1 MQDEIVEFN
10 IKEHEVHP
18 EATRI
23 IEENMVHEKKI
34 FPYKETD
41 KEVFVAMVDPTDMN
55 TITKLKIKF
64 KKRIIAARIAE
75 EDFYM
80 LINRYFGVGA
90 GMLYQVA
97 SDINISTGSIFEDF
111 NIDDNKGG
119 AEIIQFVNKVIL
131 DAYKRGATDIHL
143 EPIKKDVL
151 LRYRIDGVLHN
162 ITIPPSIKAVYHSIV
177 SRIKI
182 MSNLDI
188 AEKRLPQDGRIK
200 IIIGKNENDLRVSV
214 LPTIN
219 GEAIVIRILANQKGE
234 MELEKLGMEGDLL
247 VKFRELIN
255 RPNGIMLV
263 TGPTGSGKTTT
274 LFSAIKEI
282 NDLKSKIITIEDPV
296 EYQLDGVSQIQ
307 VKPEIGLTFAEGL
320 RAILRQDPDIVLVGE
335 IRDRETAEIA
345 IRASLTGHLVFA
357 TLHTNDSISSVT
369 RLIDM
374 GIEPYLI
381 TSSLIGVLAQRLVR
395 MICPYCKTETIL
407 DNGEKNYYGKG
418 CDYCF
423 GTGYKGR
430 SGIHELFL
438 IDDMNKKDIL
448 NGKSNFE
455 IKAHLVKEFGW
466 KDLKADGMNKAKQGI
481 TTYDEIYRTA
491 W

>member
-1 MQDEIVEFN
+1 MNELLNFDLKTDHIDA
-10 IKEHEVHP
+10 
-18 EATRI
+18 EAVKLV
-23 IEENMVHEKKI
+23 EENFIHTRKV
-34 FPYKETD
+34 FPYKMND
-41 KEVFVAMVDPTDMN
+41 KEVYVAMVDPQDTA
-55 TITKLKIKF
+55 TIVALKTKF
-64 KKRIIAARIAE
+64 KRRVIAQQIKE
-75 EDFYM
+75 SDFYTVTTSF
-80 LINRYFGVGA
+80 FGVGS
-90 GMLYQVA
+90 GM
-97 SDINISTGSIFEDF
+97 F
-111 NIDDNKGG
+111 NEVKVKDVSFTQDYAIDENTNN
-119 AEIIQFVNKVIL
+119 AEVIQFVNRVIL

-143 EPIKKDVL
+143 EPIKRDVL
-151 LRYRIDGVLHN
+151 LRFRIDGVLHN
-162 ITIPPSIKAVYHSIV
+162 VPIPPSIKNVYLALV

-182 MSNLDI
+182 MSDLDI

-200 IIIGKNENDLRVSV
+200 IKVGDQEQDLRVSV

-234 MELEKLGMEGDLL
+234 MELEKLGMEP
-247 VKFRELIN
+247 KIMHTFRELVHK
-255 RPNGIMLV
+255 PNGIVLV

-274 LFSAIKEI
+274 LFSGIKEI
-282 NDLKSKIITIEDPV
+282 NDATKKIITIEDPV

-307 VKPEIGLTFAEGL
+307 VKSDIGLTFAAGL

-335 IRDRETAEIA
+335 IRDKETAEIA

-357 TLHTNDSISSVT
+357 TLHTNDSVSSVT

-395 MICPYCKTETIL
+395 VICPFCKKEKIL
-407 DNGEKNYYGKG
+407 DNGEATYYGEG

-430 SGIHELFL
+430 TSIHELYV
-438 IDDMNKKDIL
+438 IDDNNKKDIL
-448 NGKSNFE
+448 AGKSNFE
-455 IKAHLVKEFGW
+455 IKANLKKNGW
-466 KDLKADGMNKAKQGI
+466 LDLKDDGMLKVKSGM
-481 TTYDEIYRTA
+481 TTYEEVYRVA

>member
-1 MQDEIVEFN
+1 MNELENFDLKTDLIDAEAVKLVDENFI
-10 IKEHEVHP
+10 H
-18 EATRI
+18 TRK
-23 IEENMVHEKKI
+23 V
-34 FPYKETD
+34 FPYKMND
-41 KEVFVAMVDPTDMN
+41 KEVYVAMVDTQD
-55 TITKLKIKF
+55 TATVVALKTRFKRRVVAHAIK
-64 KKRIIAARIAE
+64 E
-75 EDFYM
+75 VDFYT
-80 LINRYFGVGA
+80 LTTSFFGVGS
-90 GMLYQVA
+90 GMFNEVKVKDVSFTQDY
-97 SDINISTGSIFEDF
+97 SIDE
-111 NIDDNKGG
+111 NTNN
-119 AEIIQFVNKVIL
+119 AEVIQFVNRVIL

-143 EPIKKDVL
+143 EPIKRDVL
-151 LRYRIDGVLHN
+151 LRFRIDGVLHN
-162 ITIPPSIKAVYHSIV
+162 VPIPASIKNVYLALV

-182 MSNLDI
+182 MSELDI

-200 IIIGKNENDLRVSV
+200 IKVGDQEQDLRVSV

-219 GEAIVIRILANQKGE
+219 GEAVVIRILANQKGD
-234 MELEKLGMEGDLL
+234 MELEKLGMEP
-247 VKFRELIN
+247 KIMHTFRELVHK
-255 RPNGIMLV
+255 PNGIVLV

-274 LFSAIKEI
+274 LFSGIKEI
-282 NDLKSKIITIEDPV
+282 NDATKKIITIEDPV

-307 VKPEIGLTFAEGL
+307 VKSDIGLTFAAGL

-335 IRDRETAEIA
+335 IRDKETAEIA

-395 MICPYCKTETIL
+395 VICPFCKKEKIL
-407 DNGEKNYYGKG
+407 DNGEATYYGEG

-430 SGIHELFL
+430 TSIHELYVM
-438 IDDMNKKDIL
+438 DDENKKDIL
-448 NGKSNFE
+448 AGKSNFD
-455 IKAHLVKEFGW
+455 IKSNLKKNGW
-466 KDLKADGMNKAKQGI
+466 QDLKDDGMLKVKSGM
-481 TTYDEIYRTA
+481 TTYEEIYRVA